1 MNNYQQP
8 YYSQPMQDNLNQL
21 RNQYQQ
27 PKIQDD
33 RIWIQGEIGA
43 KAYLVA
49 SGNTVTLW
57 DSESPTIWIK
67 SVDLNGIPQMQK
79 LTYALENQA
88 QKAPI
93 LADNIDMSKYLTIEE
108 FERRMAEM
116 KEKKEAE
123 YDK

>member
-49 SGNTVTLW
+49 TGNTVTLW

-79 LTYALENQA
+79 LTYTIENQS

-93 LADNIDMSKYLTIEE
+93 LTDNIDMSKYLTIEE
-108 FERRMAEM
+108 FERRIAEI
-116 KEKKEAE
+116 KEKKETE